1 MELSNHG
8 REFYA
13 LQITTTA
20 SDGDPIPLSGWEAS
34 FDRGTTWVATVVRDL
49 GGEDWATWLIAG
61 VDAEEGNAVAVIAR
75 SMTPLVRA
83 IDNPEILVDRA
94 PVITILNN

>member
-13 LQITTTA
+13 LQITTTT
-20 SDGDPIPLSGWEAS
+20 SDGVPIPLSGWEAS
-34 FDRGTTWVATVVRDL
+34 FDRGVTWDATVVRNLED
-49 GGEDWATWLIAG
+49 EDWATWLVAG
-61 VDAEEGNAVAVIAR
+61 ADAAVGTAVAVITR
-75 SMTPLVRA
+75 NTQPLVRA